1 MSIFDLWN
9 DPEARYAFGYSFVC
23 LVIWTMLIIL
33 WFKIDKD
40 ERNGRKS
47 NRKN

>member
-1 MSIFDLWN
+1 MSFIDLWA

-23 LVIWTMLIIL
+23 LVFWTMILIL

-40 ERNGRKS
+40 ERNGRK
-47 NRKN
+47 NN